1 MPTMTDCKTAA
12 PGLEIRGEILASRRD
27 PPRYNVAMSSAPLVD
42 VRSLAD
48 ALGRA
53 DWIAV
58 DCRFTLTDPPAGRA
72 AYERSHIPGARY
84 AHLDDDLSRRPSA
97 GEGRHP
103 LPDRERFAATLG
115 TWGIGPSDTVVAYD
129 EGSGAVAARLWWLLG
144 WIGHTR
150 RAVLDGGFAAWL
162 EAGLPVEQKP
172 PIPTP
177 CRYEARLPPRDDVVA
192 THELAG
198 AQAAGDL
205 LVDARAA
212 PRYRGEQEPIDPKA
226 GHVPG
231 ARNRP
236 FSANVTPTGRFRPP
250 DELRAELAELL
261 GGRSPERLVAMCGS
275 GVTACH
281 LLLAME
287 VAGLPGGRLYA
298 GSWSEWIRDAARP
311 VKTGPEP

>member
-1 MPTMTDCKTAA
+1 MTTNPLIDAR
-12 PGLEIRGEILASRRD
+12 ELAR
-27 PPRYNVAMSSAPLVD
+27 
-42 VRSLAD
+42 
-48 ALGRA
+48 ALGHA
-53 DWIAV
+53 DCVVV

-72 AYERSHIPGARY
+72 AYERGHIPGARY
-84 AHLDDDLSRRPSA
+84 AHLDDDLARRPSA

-103 LPDRERFAATLG
+103 LPDRNKLAATLG
-115 TWGIGPSDTVVAYD
+115 AWGIGRDDLVVAYD
-129 EGSGAVAARLWWLLG
+129 EGSGAIAARLWWLLG
-144 WIGHTR
+144 WLGHAR
-150 RAVLDGGFAAWL
+150 RAVLDGGFAAWQ
-162 EAGLPVEQKP
+162 EAGLPVGQAQPKVAAR
-172 PIPTP
+172 
-177 CRYEARLPPRDDVVA
+177 RYEAREADAGSVVTTQDIA
-192 THELAG
+192 A
-198 AQAAGDL
+198 AQSAGDL

-250 DELRAELAELL
+250 AELKAELEQLL
-261 GGRSPERLVAMCGS
+261 GERRPEQLVAMCGS

-298 GSWSEWIRDAARP
+298 GSWSEWIRDPGRP
-311 VKTGPEP
+311 IKTGGDP